1 MAGKPL
7 ILVAAHDRVVY
18 LLVAAALKPEG
29 FRVVDSRAARPSSE
43 LLADLRPDVVILE
56 AEEPPSRTVE
66 AVARITDGE
75 RTPVMLLSAAA
86 SPTRVADGLDAGA
99 DDYLTRPFDPAE
111 LAARVRALVRRQKGR
126 LHAGRRRIGSAVV
139 DLDSR
144 MIWLDGQA
152 RSLSRAEWT
161 ILGLLFEQE
170 GHVLLHEELLSA
182 AFGSP
187 FRDDVAQLRL
197 TVGRLRRKLGLAPW
211 DEGAIR
217 TIHGMGYAFD
227 PENRLPRTWSGR
239 RRPTRDEEDRGDRE
253 AAGAVDGARP
263 VQEPRV
269 GKEREPVMAHD

>member
-18 LLVAAALKPEG
+18 LLVASALKPEG
-29 FRVVDSRAARPSSE
+29 FRVVDARSSRPTSE
-43 LLADLRPDVVILE
+43 LLADLRPDVVIME
-56 AEEPPSRTVE
+56 AEEPPSRTVD
-66 AVARITDGE
+66 AVRKLADSERI
-75 RTPVMLLSAAA
+75 PVMLMSGSA
-86 SPTRVADGLDAGA
+86 SPTRVVDGLDAGA
-99 DDYLTRPFDPAE
+99 DDYIARPFDPIE
-111 LAARVRALVRRQKGR
+111 LAARVRSLVRRQKGR
-126 LHAGRRRIGSAVV
+126 LHAGRRRIGDAVV

-152 RSLSRAEWT
+152 RALSRAEWT

-239 RRPTRDEEDRGDRE
+239 RRPSAHEEPPRPNRQDSAVPETAGSKPDRDRE
-253 AAGAVDGARP
+253 AVLAP
-263 VQEPRV
+263 Q
-269 GKEREPVMAHD
+269 

>member
-7 ILVAAHDRVVY
+7 ILVAARDRVVF
-18 LLVAAALKPEG
+18 LLVASALKPEG
-29 FRVVDSRAARPSSE
+29 FRVVDARGPRPSSE
-43 LLADLRPDVVILE
+43 LLADLRPDVVIME

-66 AVARITDGE
+66 AVRKLADSERI
-75 RTPVMLLSAAA
+75 PVMLMSASA
-86 SPTRVADGLDAGA
+86 SPTRVVDGLDAGA
-99 DDYLTRPFDPAE
+99 DDYIARPFDPIE
-111 LAARVRALVRRQKGR
+111 LAARVRSLVRRQKGR
-126 LHAGRRRIGSAVV
+126 LHAGRRRIGEAVV

-152 RSLSRAEWT
+152 RALSRAEWT

-239 RRPTRDEEDRGDRE
+239 RRPTGDEEPATPSREVGAPETAASQTVAGRDRE
-253 AAGAVDGARP
+253 AVLARP
-263 VQEPRV
+263 
-269 GKEREPVMAHD
+269 